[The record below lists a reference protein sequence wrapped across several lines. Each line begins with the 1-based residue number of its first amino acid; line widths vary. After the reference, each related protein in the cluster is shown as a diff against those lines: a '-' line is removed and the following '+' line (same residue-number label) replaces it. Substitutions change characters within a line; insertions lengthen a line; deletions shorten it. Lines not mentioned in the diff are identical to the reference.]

1 MYIIVQMTLYVN
13 PENQKLLW
21 NIINKH
27 PKITEYFSSRSSE
40 NKTYWFQSCIG
51 FIYENIK
58 YENLT
63 IEKLQHYNKESLKYM
78 LSTVIKEP
86 NNNNDLRNEIQYS
99 RSTTEQSVQQNTQQ
113 NLSKSDLLNKNFTI
127 RQKEYEDM
135 FEKKVPDT
143 IDFRDKI
150 DDEPISNMDEILR
163 THLQMRENELK
174 QYAPLP
180 LVPENKTSKIIIDKN
195 SMVNIEPHDSNS
207 IIYELAETDVSNNEI
222 IKSKKSVSWEDNE
235 IEILKKQIRDLFEK
249 MDKMREEIDV
259 LKNTKDIIN
268 NEYKNMDNNNTNGS
282 I

>member
-1 MYIIVQMTLYVN
+1 MTLYVN
-13 PENQKLLW
+13 AENQKLLW

-51 FIYENIK
+51 YIYENIK

-63 IEKLQHYNKESLKYM
+63 IEKLQHYNKETLKYM

-86 NNNNDLRNEIQYS
+86 TVNNDLRNEIQYS
-99 RSTTEQSVQQNTQQ
+99 RTNIEQPMTQNIP
-113 NLSKSDLLNKNFTI
+113 KSQLLNQNFAI

-135 FEKKVPDT
+135 VEKKLPDT

-150 DDEPISNMDEILR
+150 DDEPISNMDEVLR

-174 QYAPLP
+174 QYAPLS
-180 LVPENKTSKIIIDKN
+180 VVSEIENSKIITDKN
-195 SMVNIEPHDSNS
+195 IDNVQESN
-207 IIYELAETDVSNNEI
+207 
-222 IKSKKSVSWEDNE
+222 SKKSVSWEDSE
-235 IEILKKQIRDLFEK
+235 IETLKKQIRDLFKK
-249 MDKMREEIDV
+249 MDKMQEEIDV
-259 LKNTKDIIN
+259 LK
-268 NEYKNMDNNNTNGS
+268 YKNIIEQEETKEKS